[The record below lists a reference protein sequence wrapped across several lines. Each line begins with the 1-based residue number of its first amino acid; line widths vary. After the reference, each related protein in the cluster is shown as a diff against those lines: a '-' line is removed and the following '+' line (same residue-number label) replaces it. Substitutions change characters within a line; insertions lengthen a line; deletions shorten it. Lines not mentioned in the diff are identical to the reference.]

1 MTLARRFLA
10 LAALSVLPV
19 LTAGCDL
26 LFPPSSLETALARC
40 DLSTDPLAAWRS
52 SSAELIDAAERGA
65 LPVASD
71 RWIVAYRG
79 DAGPAPLGATDR
91 PALPGAAPGSAIAR
105 DVRRAYGLDLARSIA
120 PGVEA
125 IRPSRDPI
133 ATARRLLDDERV
145 RYVHPDVAL
154 RPSAVGGDEFFGEQW
169 ALRSFGVPEAWQIE
183 EGAAQVV
190 VAVIDTGFDL
200 DHPDLAPR
208 FDPGWD
214 FYQGDGDPSIG
225 TVPGPPVHGTH
236 VAGIIAAVGGNGVG
250 VHGVAPSG
258 VRLLPIKVFDD
269 AGGDTSADEVSAQD
283 AVVSAL
289 HWIAG
294 RPVDGPP
301 TRSSPVQIANLS
313 LGSAGSY
320 AQIPALD
327 DAVRVARRAGVLVLA
342 ASGNEGGSAGVIS
355 PANGPC
361 AVAIG
366 SVDEDLG
373 LSRFSNY
380 DADARS
386 VDLVG
391 PGGQS
396 DGEPVTGVLSTIP
409 DDTYGY
415 LQGTSMSTPF
425 AAGVA
430 ALLASRNPDWTAE
443 DLLGTMLGRAWL
455 PDGGTPLQMGF
466 GIPCPDA
473 LLGATT
479 VCGR

>member
-1 MTLARRFLA
+1 MV
-10 LAALSVLPV
+10 LSLVPL
-19 LTAGCDL
+19 LTAGCDV

-40 DLSTDPLAAWRS
+40 DLDTEPLQAWHAAS
-52 SSAELIDAAERGA
+52 SELIDAAERGV

-71 RWIVAYRG
+71 RWIVGYHA
-79 DAGPAPLGATDR
+79 DPLTPTSGAAQGR
-91 PALPGAAPGSAIAR
+91 SAPGADRGSAVALE
-105 DVRRAYGLDLARSIA
+105 VRRAYGLDRARQVA
-120 PGVEA
+120 PGVESVRA
-125 IRPSRDPI
+125 SGDPI

-154 RPSAVGGDEFFGEQW
+154 RPSQQPRDEFFDEQW
-169 ALRSFGVPEAWQIE
+169 NLRSFGVPDAWAIE
-183 EGAAQVV
+183 TGRASVV

-200 DHPDLAPR
+200 DHPDLAER

-214 FYQGDGDPSIG
+214 FYQGDDDPSIG
-225 TVPGPPVHGTH
+225 TGSSTPVHGTH
-236 VAGIIAAVGGNGVG
+236 VAGIVAAVGGNGIG

-258 VRLLPIKVFDD
+258 VRVLPIKVFDD
-269 AGGDTSADEVSAQD
+269 AGGDPSGDGVSAQD
-283 AVVSAL
+283 AVVRGL

-294 RPVDGPP
+294 EAVAGPA
-301 TRSSPVQIANLS
+301 TRSSPVQVANLS
-313 LGSAGSY
+313 LGSAGAY
-320 AQIPALD
+320 AVIPALE

-342 ASGNEGGSAGVIS
+342 ASGNEGSRDGIIA

-361 AVAIG
+361 AVAVG

-373 LSRFSNY
+373 LSSFSNF
-380 DADARS
+380 DRDGRA

-391 PGGQS
+391 PGGLAA
-396 DGEPVTGVLSTIP
+396 DEPAIEVLSTIP
-409 DDTYGY
+409 DDRYGY

-430 ALLASRNPDWTAE
+430 ALLASYNPDWTSE
-443 DLLGTMLGRAWL
+443 DLLREMLGRAWL
-455 PDGGTPLQMGF
+455 PDGASSLQMGF
-466 GIPCPDA
+466 GIPCPDL